1 MSDEIEEVIEET
13 EEVNG
18 IRASLDNVIGETETS
33 DLDDFDPP
41 LYDDPEKDV
50 EIEAEEVEAE
60 AEAEAQVETEVVN
73 EAPTETT
80 ENIAEN
86 STEKPPLDWGV
97 EVREEWKNLPGNV
110 KAHLHARDQHVNT
123 MLQEGSNNRK
133 IGEQLLQISQ
143 PYKAIMD
150 AEGVANPLDAVNG
163 LFKSVATLRMGSMQD
178 KAEKIAQF
186 VKVYGVDINALDNAL
201 VGNGAENVPEN
212 DPVASMIDQRMAPVN
227 QLLEQLN
234 QNKQYQDQHA
244 KEKTDQDINAFS
256 KDAEFFEDV
265 RDDMADFLEAAA
277 RRNQSMTLQQA
288 YDKSC
293 ALNPQ
298 ISNVMG
304 QRAANNNLM
313 SNKNNIA
320 AKRNAASSINS
331 NTGRQPVP
339 ASNNLRG
346 ALMDAFNDH
355 S

>member
-18 IRASLDNVIGETETS
+18 IRASLDDVIGETEAS

-41 LYDDPEKDV
+41 LYNDSEENV
-50 EIEAEEVEAE
+50 EVAAK
-60 AEAEAQVETEVVN
+60 ETEVVN
-73 EAPTETT
+73 DAPTENAKPT
-80 ENIAEN
+80 AAV

-97 EVREEWKNLPGNV
+97 EVREEWKNLPTNV
-110 KAHLHARDQHVNT
+110 KTHLHARDQHVNT
-123 MLQEGSNNRK
+123 MLQDGANNRK
-133 IGEQLLQISQ
+133 LGEGLLQISQ

-150 AEGVANPLDAVNG
+150 AEGAGSPLEAVDG
-163 LFKSVATLRMGSMQD
+163 LFKSVATLRMGTMQE
-178 KAEKIAQF
+178 KAAKIAQF
-186 VKVYGVDINALDNAL
+186 VEVYGVDITALDNAL
-201 VGNGAENVPEN
+201 VGKSAENAPEN

-234 QNKQYQDQHA
+234 QNKQYQQQHD
-244 KEKTDQDINAFS
+244 KEQTNQNIAEFS
-256 KDAEFFEDV
+256 KTAEFFEDV
-265 RDDMADFLEAAA
+265 RDDMADFLEGAA

-293 ALNPQ
+293 SLNPQ

-304 QRAANNNLM
+304 QRAANNNLVG
-313 SNKNNIA
+313 NRNNIA
-320 AKRNAASSINS
+320 AKKNAASSINS
-331 NTGRQPVP
+331 NTGRQPI
-339 ASNNLRG
+339 ATSNNLRG